1 MFLILSFI
9 SESTVGAAIS
19 RPPKAPLPKGG
30 CHGKRSEPWLGDIL
44 LSYANPV
51 PLYPSD
57 LASLGHLP
65 LGKGGFSPSRFSKSV

>member
-1 MFLILSFI
+1 M
-9 SESTVGAAIS
+9 
-19 RPPKAPLPKGG
+19 PKGG